1 LQDQPA
7 QQTAAAAAAQPSLM
21 PCPLSQTAVPQAAV
35 AAVTIQM
42 QDRTH
47 MLQQVAAR
55 MNSKVT
61 LQQTWQQPNPF
72 HHRQQQ
78 SSMRHGMLPHLQ
90 QHARPAAHALLSTS
104 MMRQPCTK
112 ASGAWWML
120 QQHMCCT

>member
-1 LQDQPA
+1 
-7 QQTAAAAAAQPSLM
+7 M

-35 AAVTIQM
+35 AAVTIKM

-47 MLQQVAAR
+47 MLQQMAAR
-55 MNSKVT
+55 MKSKVT
-61 LQQTWQQPNPF
+61 VQQIRQQPYPF

-78 SSMRHGMLPHLQ
+78 SSMCHGMLPHLQ

-104 MMRQPCTK
+104 IMCHPCTR
-112 ASGAWWML
+112 ASGAWWTL